1 MNLNKVDDT
10 VLIDLMS
17 GSNARQVMD
26 EIYRRY
32 WHKLFSIAYNHLGSK
47 EDAEEIVQD
56 VLISLWKR
64 RETITVSV
72 LPNYLA
78 TAIKFKVFT
87 HLKKKNKSQLK
98 LENYDVTSLEIANND
113 HDEIYAIFVQ
123 QQFKGLVD
131 TLPAKCKLVF
141 NYSREEGKSIPD
153 IAKTLNIAEKTVEAH
168 LTKALKTLR
177 VSLKHIGLSI
187 LLGLSTF
194 L

>member
-1 MNLNKVDDT
+1 MKLSEVDDT

-17 GSNARQVMD
+17 GSNAQHVMN

-32 WHKLFSIAYNHLGSK
+32 WRKLFSIAYNHLRNK

-64 RETITVSV
+64 RDNLTISA

-87 HLKKKNKSQLK
+87 HIKKKNKVQLK
-98 LENYDVTSLEIANND
+98 LED
-113 HDEIYAIFVQ
+113 HDLAKLDIADNEHDKIYAIFVQ
-123 QQFKGLVD
+123 QQFKGLID

-141 NYSREEGKSIPD
+141 TYSREEGKSIPD

-177 VSLKHIGLSI
+177 ISMKHIGLSI
-187 LLGLSTF
+187 LFGF
-194 L
+194 WFFF